1 MTRPQDISHLERR
14 RLLRS
19 TLLGGAV
26 VALGSVLTMPKLLA
40 WGADD
45 RATGSAADTAAGKDE
60 ELQLECFADAD
71 GRDLGPCKVR
81 KLVLSD
87 AEWRKRLS
95 PMAYYVMRQGG
106 TERAFSGDH
115 EKPAK
120 PGLFRCPGCH
130 TALYD
135 AATEFDSGTGWP
147 SFWQPIARRNVTEH
161 RDSTFGMIRTEIRCA
176 GCDSHLG
183 HVFDDGP
190 RPTGLRY
197 CMNSVALQFVPHTS

>member
-1 MTRPQDISHLERR
+1 MTRLQEITQLERR

-19 TLLGGAV
+19 TLLGGALV
-26 VALGSVLTMPKLLA
+26 AVGGMLTMPRLLALGS
-40 WGADD
+40 GA
-45 RATGSAADTAAGKDE
+45 GHADPVPGKDE
-60 ELQLECFADAD
+60 ELQLECFADTD
-71 GRDLGPCKVR
+71 GRDLGPCQVK

-106 TERAFSGDH
+106 TERAFSGEH

-120 PGLFRCPGCH
+120 PGLFRCSGCH

-197 CMNSVALQFVPHTS
+197 CMNSVALQFVPHTT